1 MSELARLEEKLLAKL
16 MDYLSYSPRTEK
28 EVRSK
33 AERILEKRDLPE
45 NADLESLVEK
55 MLSILRE
62 ENLVDDEL
70 YARRYLEGL
79 VLSPKNKSVKE
90 AMNFLYKKGIPKNVS
105 DGVIQEFGEQL
116 ESKSL
121 KALIEKKARAYGNLK
136 NPISR
141 KKLIKY
147 LVSKGFRY
155 ESARSEVDKIASL
168 K

>member
-1 MSELARLEEKLLAKL
+1 
-16 MDYLSYSPRTEK
+16 
-28 EVRSK
+28 
-33 AERILEKRDLPE
+33 
-45 NADLESLVEK
+45 
-55 MLSILRE
+55 
-62 ENLVDDEL
+62 
-70 YARRYLEGL
+70 
-79 VLSPKNKSVKE
+79 
-90 AMNFLYKKGIPKNVS
+90 MNFLYKKGIPKNVS